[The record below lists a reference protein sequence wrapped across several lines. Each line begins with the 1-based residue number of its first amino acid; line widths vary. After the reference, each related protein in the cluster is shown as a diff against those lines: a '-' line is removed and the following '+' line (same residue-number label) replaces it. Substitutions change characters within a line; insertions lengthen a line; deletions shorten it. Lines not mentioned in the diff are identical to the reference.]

1 MKKYIIAFLIIISIF
16 FVSFAEEIESDEFG
30 KEIYTEEDD
39 IFKIEYT
46 KKSAAKAMLLS
57 ALFPGAG
64 NFYANP
70 KSITT
75 YIFPLIEIGLWYGYI
90 HYNKMG
96 DDKTEEYEYYATG
109 EVIGYDDEYPN
120 GVIHRYNRFDQER
133 AEELLISYNDNDHYD
148 EDYFQLDDDNSQH
161 FYEDIGKYDKYLF
174 GWYDWINIYATQIDQ
189 QNQEFFNI
197 NNDKWIFDSGNWIG
211 NNPMNLNSGYY
222 INNKS
227 EYDSHNGKYSIFRA
241 EYIEMRKDAENFY
254 GNAVSCNFGIVFNH
268 ILSSLDALRLARNR
282 NVEYTDNRLKI
293 KVAPVFV
300 NNELSP
306 SIMLSKRF

>member
-1 MKKYIIAFLIIISIF
+1 MSIF
-16 FVSFAEEIESDEFG
+16 FVSFAEETENNEFS
-30 KEIYTEEDD
+30 EDIFTEEDD
-39 IFKIEYT
+39 LFRMEFT

-90 HYNKMG
+90 HYNKQG
-96 DDKTEEYEYYATG
+96 DDKTEEYKYYATG

-120 GVIHRYNRFDQER
+120 GEIHRYSKADQYWTEDFFIDDP
-133 AEELLISYNDNDHYD
+133 ENIYYD
-148 EDYFQLDDDNSQH
+148 EDYFLLDDDNSQH

-174 GWYDWINIYATQIDQ
+174 GWYDWHNIYATM
-189 QNQEFFNI
+189 
-197 NNDKWIFDSGNWIG
+197 NNSPDETNTNPIWNFDNGSWTG
-211 NNPMNLNSGYY
+211 NNPINYSSEYF
-222 INNKS
+222 INNES
-227 EYDSHNGKYSIFRA
+227 EYDAHNGKYSIFRA
-241 EYIEMRKDAENFY
+241 EYIQMRKDAENLY
-254 GNAVSCNFGIVFNH
+254 GNATSCSFGIVFNH
-268 ILSSLDALRLARNR
+268 ILSSLDALRLARKR
-282 NVEYTDNRLKI
+282 NVQYTDNNLKI